1 MTPHTLW
8 SRQPYISTPAIT
20 DQLRLAPVLPTDHPC
35 FPLLL
40 LSALH
45 QTVANFFLAFEQDLA
60 LVPVLNKVD
69 LPSADPPA
77 VAAQMASAFDVD
89 PHQVSPPHPG
99 ASLSCGTSWH
109 ANTTQQCRHT
119 PVTRPTRQANAGCL
133 FPGLI
138 LPAADRH
145 TPAPYGPGA
154 LPSHA
159 DCNSS
164 QEAAVVCATPSTDL
178 MRQDGHANQLLW
190 LHVPAAGVVSVCQ
203 DWTGGEGA
211 AARPCGVSHGHGL
224 SVIRQRT
231 LPVLLTYR
239 TVPAAGGTLVC
250 KVAWILLPLACLTP
264 CVLALLCP
272 VLPSRR
278 IPPPS
283 GDAAAPLRLLL
294 FDAFHDDY
302 RGVVCL
308 VKVVDGKLAAGDK
321 LQAASTGKQYEAL
334 EVGHT
339 GSACVW
345 RVPGWWLVMAV
356 PCLSCPAACVSA
368 KA

>member
-1 MTPHTLW
+1 MTCAALQVLWRAGCVCACWSGCLTQARLVRSCVGKGCTVHQCGWFVWHEALRVKVVPHGLW
-8 SRQPYISTPAIT
+8 PRHPSSPPPAIT
-20 DQLRLAPVLPTDHPC
+20 HQFNMAPMLPTDHLC

-109 ANTTQQCRHT
+109 ANTTQRCRHT

-159 DCNSS
+159 DAKVPK
-164 QEAAVVCATPSTDL
+164 E
-178 MRQDGHANQLLW
+178 LL
-190 LHVPAAGVVSVCQ
+190 LF
-203 DWTGGEGA
+203 
-211 AARPCGVSHGHGL
+211 
-224 SVIRQRT
+224 
-231 LPVLLTYR
+231 
-239 TVPAAGGTLVC
+239 
-250 KVAWILLPLACLTP
+250 
-264 CVLALLCP
+264 LALLAQTHA
-272 VLPSRR
+272 
-278 IPPPS
+278 S
-283 GDAAAPLRLLL
+283 G
-294 FDAFHDDY
+294 
-302 RGVVCL
+302 
-308 VKVVDGKLAAGDK
+308 
-321 LQAASTGKQYEAL
+321 
-334 EVGHT
+334 
-339 GSACVW
+339 
-345 RVPGWWLVMAV
+345 
-356 PCLSCPAACVSA
+356 
-368 KA
+368 